1 MSVNEFLKACTR
13 LVGLVAL
20 VTAPFVLLVATVV
33 WLDGLGGSG
42 GPAKAQAA
50 SIHPSTK
57 PVMTENL
64 TIVTDAQTGK
74 DGYIAFDPTN
84 FTLPAHST
92 VRIRISNFDGATPQ
106 KPARYARVWGTVGG
120 TVQVQKFNPVA
131 PNKLGRA
138 LTFRAVNPRTQVSH
152 TFTVAGVGSMNI
164 NAPVYPSSV
173 TTFVIRTGKP
183 GHYSWRCWNPCGG
196 GPQGWTEAMSQRGY
210 MTGTITVA

>member
-1 MSVNEFLKACTR
+1 MSVNAFLKAWTR
-13 LVGLVAL
+13 AVGLVAL
-20 VTAPFVLLVATVV
+20 ITAPFVLLVATVV
-33 WLDGLGGSG
+33 WLNGLGGPG
-42 GPAKAQAA
+42 GQASAEAA
-50 SIHPSTK
+50 SIRPAAK

-64 TIVTDAQTGK
+64 TVVTDAQTGK

-92 VRIRISNFDGATPQ
+92 VRIRIANFDGATPQ
-106 KPARYARVWGTVGG
+106 KPAKYARVWGTVGN
-120 TVQVQKFNPVA
+120 TIEVQKFNPVA
-131 PNKLGRA
+131 PNALGRA
-138 LTFRAVNPRTQVSH
+138 RTFRAVNPRTQVSH
-152 TFTVAGVGSMNI
+152 TFTVAGTGTMNI